1 LHAIQARISWISP
14 GALNYVAV
22 RMNLPPAEIHGV
34 ASFYAMFSLEPRARV
49 VAHVCDD
56 IACLSHG
63 ADKVCSELERA
74 LGPAR
79 NGALEGKA
87 TWQRSP
93 CLGLCERAPAA
104 LISAAGET
112 PKELVVAPASVTA
125 IQTAIR
131 HSVEQRLP
139 SHPDVFQPKVSVPS
153 GVTAAN
159 R

>member
-1 LHAIQARISWISP
+1 LGQPESGWEGGQRSATDGRSAFSSEIPRDLLLPVLHAIQARISSISP

-125 IQTAIR
+125 
-131 HSVEQRLP
+131 
-139 SHPDVFQPKVSVPS
+139 
-153 GVTAAN
+153 
-159 R
+159 

>member
-1 LHAIQARISWISP
+1 
-14 GALNYVAV
+14 
-22 RMNLPPAEIHGV
+22 
-34 ASFYAMFSLEPRARV
+34 
-49 VAHVCDD
+49 HVCDD

-159 R
+159 RLLSRLGELNPASVDDYVKQGGYSGLRRAIELGPEQVVREVVDSKLLGRG